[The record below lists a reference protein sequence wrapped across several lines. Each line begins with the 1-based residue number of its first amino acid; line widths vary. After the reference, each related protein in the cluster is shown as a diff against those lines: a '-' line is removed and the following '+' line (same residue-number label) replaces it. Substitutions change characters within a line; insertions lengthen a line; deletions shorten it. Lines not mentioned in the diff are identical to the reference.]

1 MEKLR
6 EAAFLSVGRAVGF
19 SGLAIFTFMIGL
31 SIRPVLALKAGGVL
45 LLILLFALLLK
56 AYRLPFTDYRNT
68 ETWLILNK
76 EDRPDERFAGIV
88 INAALR
94 DAYFSFARWAA
105 GLAAVLWAAVAVLA
119 LLGINPDFRA

>member
-31 SIRPVLALKAGGVL
+31 SIRPVVALKAGGVA
-45 LLILLFALLLK
+45 LLILLFALLYK

-68 ETWLILNK
+68 ETWLILDK
-76 EDRPDERFAGIV
+76 RDRPDERFAGMV
-88 INAALR
+88 IITALR
-94 DAYFSFARWAA
+94 EAYLWFARWAA
-105 GLAAVLWAAVAVLA
+105 GLAAILWAAVFVLG
-119 LLGINPDFRA
+119 LLGIGSDFSV